1 MPANIALM
9 NILIVSATSLE
20 IAPFLKEIKVET
32 DGAIISS
39 HAYNNHN
46 IDILFTGVG
55 MAQTAFYLGKYLN
68 ENYDLAIN
76 AGICGSF
83 SRFIKLGDVV
93 CINEDYFADLGAE
106 DDEKFLSVLELNLPG
121 AYYVRNENLY
131 KNDFI
136 QELKKARGVS
146 VNTTHGNETSI
157 KKLTAR
163 LQADVESMEGAAFL
177 WACNQAKV
185 RCVQVRSVSNYVEK
199 RDKSKWEIGLAVKNL
214 NDILIKLL
222 SQI

>member
-1 MPANIALM
+1 M

-20 IAPFLKEIKVET
+20 IAPFLKEIKAET
-32 DGAIISS
+32 DGTIISS
-39 HAYNNHN
+39 HSHKEHT

-55 MAQTAFYLGKYLN
+55 MTLTAFYLGKYLN
-68 ENYDLAIN
+68 SKYDLAIN

-83 SRFIKLGDVV
+83 NRLIRLGEVV

-106 DDEKFLSVLELNLPG
+106 DDEKFLSVLELSLPG
-121 AYYVRNENLY
+121 AYYVRNENPY
-131 KNDFI
+131 KNNFV
-136 QELKKARGVS
+136 QSLKQVRGLT

-157 KKLTAR
+157 KKLTSR

-177 WACNQAKV
+177 WACNQFKIK
-185 RCVQVRSVSNYVEK
+185 CVQIRSVSNYVEK

-214 NDILIKLL
+214 NDTLLRLL
-222 SQI
+222 S